1 MRRHATAPGR
11 STACASHA
19 AAGPIGGRALRGNVE
34 EVPQLATYELGG
46 DLGEVPTA
54 ARCLVAAIMSVI
66 VVVIVMVAT
75 AAATRQYATASTA
88 AAPTR
93 PRTAASAAKAKRLSR
108 RGLRCCSRYARGRE
122 SRGNGYRGGHGGH
135 TARWRKGAS
144 TLARLR
150 DAGAGTAHAAAAL
163 LVPRVDRGVA
173 KEFGGA
179 VVGRRVAPP
188 CGLARTCRPPLA
200 LHVRRRKNLYSKIR
214 QHRSLQI

>member
-1 MRRHATAPGR
+1 
-11 STACASHA
+11 
-19 AAGPIGGRALRGNVE
+19 
-34 EVPQLATYELGG
+34 
-46 DLGEVPTA
+46 
-54 ARCLVAAIMSVI
+54 MSVI
-66 VVVIVMVAT
+66 NVVIVMVAT

-88 AAPTR
+88 AAPTG
-93 PRTAASAAKAKRLSR
+93 PRTAACAAKAKRLSR

-122 SRGNGYRGGHGGH
+122 SCGNGYRGGHGGH

-163 LVPRVDRGVA
+163 LVPRIDRGVA

-200 LHVRRRKNLYSKIR
+200 LHVRRQNFNLYSKIR
-214 QHRSLQI
+214 QHRSLQIENAANAGQCFSSPGCAVAGSEAHSLPLIRLAPACGIEGPPYLCSFALPHL